1 MTSLG
6 STVDV
11 YEVEN
16 RTQVADIDP
25 SMFIE
30 ELDDELD
37 FVPCSICGEDDNEDV
52 LILCDG
58 CEAASHTYCLDM
70 DSIPVGHWF
79 CHDCEN
85 QRALDYMCPLQP
97 PQRPHHPADRR
108 TRGQERRLRSR
119 SQASWARVWQTVWD
133 RLNLD
138 LDFPYDDNHSG
149 SQIRMSRRE
158 QTSERRDFRE
168 WERRLQ
174 VAERQGGTN
183 RFRDT
188 ASTLLDRH
196 SLRHRRK
203 TSEPESGEEI
213 RAWNALEKAREIQSN
228 STPAKRMRKSATAS
242 PSDMEPAPQPERRLK
257 RPRTRRTQDI
267 GEVSVDATRSSSA
280 SRRRCLPRASTSN
293 GRITADPNSG
303 SNGPSFLQS
312 LLIEV
317 EASAA
322 PDETKGQTR
331 STSLYAP
338 TPSADYSS
346 PHPSSPRLSPSSSNY
361 PSPRALSTTP
371 PPYPI
376 TRPGS
381 PTPLT
386 SKVEPIFP
394 RLEFSPSRSPP
405 LEVAHHEPRE
415 DELPSHP
422 RSASPSLTLG
432 PIAVASSPLASE
444 EASPARVNM
453 SFSAKTDLQRMVSG
467 ALKPHYKAKAV
478 SKDQYTDVNRNISR
492 LLYNHVGD
500 IDALDGNGREK
511 LEKFAIEEVSKAV
524 EALQSDTR

>member
-1 MTSLG
+1 MAFPG
-6 STVDV
+6 STVDM
-11 YEVEN
+11 YKVED
-16 RTQVADIDP
+16 RIQVADIDP

-30 ELDDELD
+30 ELDDELE

-58 CEAASHTYCLDM
+58 CEVASHTYCLDM
-70 DSIPVGHWF
+70 ESVPVGHWF

-108 TRGQERRLRSR
+108 TRGQERRLRTR

-138 LDFPYDDNHSG
+138 LDFPYDDSHSG
-149 SQIRMSRRE
+149 SQIRLSRRE
-158 QTSERRDFRE
+158 ETSERRDFRE

-174 VAERQGGTN
+174 VAERQGGAN

-196 SLRHRRK
+196 SSRTTRK

-213 RAWNALEKAREIQSN
+213 RAWNALEKAREIQGNATS
-228 STPAKRMRKSATAS
+228 AKRKRKSATAS
-242 PSDMEPAPQPERRLK
+242 PSDVEPAPQPERRLK

-267 GEVSVDATRSSSA
+267 GESSSDLATTSLATRRRSLPTATTSSN
-280 SRRRCLPRASTSN
+280 RV
-293 GRITADPNSG
+293 TADSSG
-303 SNGPSFLQS
+303 GGGNGPSFLQS

-331 STSLYAP
+331 PTSLYAL
-338 TPSADYSS
+338 TPSGEYSS
-346 PHPSSPRLSPSSSNY
+346 PRPSSPRLSPSSSNH

-394 RLEFSPSRSPP
+394 PPEFSPSRSP
-405 LEVAHHEPRE
+405 LFEVAHHESRV
-415 DELPSHP
+415 DELPSQILA
-422 RSASPSLTLG
+422 RG
-432 PIAVASSPLASE
+432 PAAAVSSPPASGE
-444 EASPARVNM
+444 ISPARANM
-453 SFSAKTDLQRMVSG
+453 SFSAKTDLQKMVSG

-478 SKDQYTDVNRNISR
+478 SKDQYTDINRNISR
-492 LLYNHVGD
+492 LLYNHVGN
-500 IDALDGNGREK
+500 IDVLDGTGREQ
-511 LEKFAIEEVSKAV
+511 LEKFATEEVSKAV
-524 EALQSDTR
+524 EALQQET

>member
-1 MTSLG
+1 M
-6 STVDV
+6 

-16 RTQVADIDP
+16 RIQVADIDP

-30 ELDDELD
+30 ELDDELE
-37 FVPCSICGEDDNEDV
+37 FVPCAICGEDNNEDV

-58 CEAASHTYCLDM
+58 CEVASHTYCLDM

-97 PQRPHHPADRR
+97 TQRPHHSADRR
-108 TRGQERRLRSR
+108 TRGQERRLRTR

-138 LDFPYDDNHSG
+138 LDFPYDDNHAG

-158 QTSERRDFRE
+158 QTSERREFRE

-196 SLRHRRK
+196 SLRNRRK

-228 STPAKRMRKSATAS
+228 STLTKRKRKSATAS
-242 PSDMEPAPQPERRLK
+242 PSDLEPAPQPERRLK
-257 RPRTRRTQDI
+257 RPRTRRAQDI
-267 GEVSVDATRSSSA
+267 GETSLDAAASSSA
-280 SRRRCLPRASTSN
+280 TQRQLLPPATTSN
-293 GRITADPNSG
+293 NRTNVDLNSG

-331 STSLYAP
+331 PTSLYAL
-338 TPSADYSS
+338 TPSAEYSS
-346 PHPSSPRLSPSSSNY
+346 PHPSSPRLSPSSSNH
-361 PSPRALSTTP
+361 PSPRAISTTP
-371 PPYPI
+371 PPFPL

-394 RLEFSPSRSPP
+394 RPEFSPSRSPA
-405 LEVAHHEPRE
+405 LEVAYHEPRE
-415 DELPSHP
+415 DELPSRP
-422 RSASPSLTLG
+422 KRANPGLTRG
-432 PIAVASSPLASE
+432 PAAADSSPIASGE
-444 EASPARVNM
+444 ISPARINM
-453 SFSAKTDLQRMVSG
+453 SFSAKTDLQRIVSG
-467 ALKPHYKAKAV
+467 ALKPHYKEKAI
-478 SKDQYTDVNRNISR
+478 SKDQYTDINRNISR
-492 LLYNHVGD
+492 LLYNHVGN
-500 IDALDGNGREK
+500 IDALDGAGREK
-511 LEKFAIEEVSKAV
+511 LEKFAAEEVSKAV
-524 EALQSDTR
+524 EALQEDVR

>member
-1 MTSLG
+1 M
-6 STVDV
+6 
-11 YEVEN
+11 YKVED
-16 RTQVADIDP
+16 RTQVADFDP
-25 SMFIE
+25 SIFIE
-30 ELDDELD
+30 ELDDELE
-37 FVPCSICGEDDNEDV
+37 FVPCSICGEDNNEDV
-52 LILCDG
+52 LVLCDG
-58 CEAASHTYCLDM
+58 CEVASHTYCLDM
-70 DSIPVGHWF
+70 DSVPVGHWF
-79 CHDCEN
+79 CPDCAN

-108 TRGQERRLRSR
+108 TRGQERRLRTR

-138 LDFPYDDNHSG
+138 LDFPYDDTHSG

-188 ASTLLDRH
+188 ASTLLDRP
-196 SLRHRRK
+196 SLRDRPK

-213 RAWNALEKAREIQSN
+213 RAWNALEKAREIQGSAT
-228 STPAKRMRKSATAS
+228 SAKRKRKSATAS
-242 PSDMEPAPQPERRLK
+242 PSDIEPAPQPERRLK

-267 GEVSVDATRSSSA
+267 AESSSDA
-280 SRRRCLPRASTSN
+280 ATMSLPTRRRSFPTAPTSN
-293 GRITADPNSG
+293 NKINPDASSG

-322 PDETKGQTR
+322 PDESKGQTR
-331 STSLYAP
+331 PTSLYAP
-338 TPSADYSS
+338 TPSAEYSS
-346 PHPSSPRLSPSSSNY
+346 PRPSSPRLSPSSSNH

-371 PPYPI
+371 PPFPI

-394 RLEFSPSRSPP
+394 PPEFSPSRSP
-405 LEVAHHEPRE
+405 LFEVAHHEPRK

-422 RSASPSLTLG
+422 RSASHSRNRDP
-432 PIAVASSPLASE
+432 AAAASSPSVSGEL
-444 EASPARVNM
+444 SPARLNM
-453 SFSAKTDLQRMVSG
+453 SFSAKTDLQKIVSG
-467 ALKPHYKAKAV
+467 ALKPHYKANAI
-478 SKDQYTDVNRNISR
+478 SKDQYTVINRNISR
-492 LLYNHVGD
+492 LLYNHVGNV
-500 IDALDGNGREK
+500 DALDGAGRDK
-511 LEKFAIEEVSKAV
+511 LETFASEEVSKAV
-524 EALQSDTR
+524 DALEKDIR

>member
-1 MTSLG
+1 MASLG
-6 STVDV
+6 STVSM
-11 YEVEN
+11 YEVED
-16 RTQVADIDP
+16 RIQVADIDP

-30 ELDDELD
+30 ELDDELE

-58 CEAASHTYCLDM
+58 CEVASHTYCLDM
-70 DSIPVGHWF
+70 DSVPVGHWF

-97 PQRPHHPADRR
+97 PQRPHHPPDRR
-108 TRGQERRLRSR
+108 TRGQERRLRTR

-138 LDFPYDDNHSG
+138 LDFPYDDSHSG
-149 SQIRMSRRE
+149 SQIRVSRRE

-174 VAERQGGTN
+174 VAERQGGAN

-196 SLRHRRK
+196 SLRNRRK

-228 STPAKRMRKSATAS
+228 STPTKRKRKSATAS

-257 RPRTRRTQDI
+257 RPRTRRTQDV
-267 GEVSVDATRSSSA
+267 GEASVDAATSSSA
-280 SRRRCLPRASTSN
+280 TRRRSLPRAMTSN
-293 GRITADPNSG
+293 SRINPDTSSG

-331 STSLYAP
+331 PTSLYAP
-338 TPSADYSS
+338 TPSAEYSS
-346 PHPSSPRLSPSSSNY
+346 PYPSSPRLSPSSSNH

-371 PPYPI
+371 PPFPI

-394 RLEFSPSRSPP
+394 RLEFSPSRSPL
-405 LEVAHHEPRE
+405 LEVTHHEPRE
-415 DELPSHP
+415 DELPSLP
-422 RSASPSLTLG
+422 RFASQNLTG
-432 PIAVASSPLASE
+432 YPTATASSPSASGE
-444 EASPARVNM
+444 VSPARANM
-453 SFSAKTDLQRMVSG
+453 SFSAKTDLQRIVSG

-478 SKDQYTDVNRNISR
+478 SKDQYTDINRNISR
-492 LLYNHVGD
+492 LLYNHVGN
-500 IDALDGNGREK
+500 IDALDGAGREK
-511 LEKFAIEEVSKAV
+511 LEKFATEEVSKAI
-524 EALQSDTR
+524 EALHKDT